1 MKSAEEWEAQ
11 QLFQEAEEA
20 RQLAQA
26 MRLSAVSCEW
36 QMSGQMQAF
45 YQFCEEVGLSP
56 DDVERPTQRPRASD
70 RAQDFRFAK
79 KCHKRGITTGCSG
92 RNGAKVAALR
102 AAQRLAEE
110 AMSRMLG
117 ADWRAEVERRLEE
130 PRARYVMERL
140 MAGEGAG

>member
-36 QMSGQMQAF
+36 QRSGQMQAF

-56 DDVERPTQRPRASD
+56 DDVGATDAAAAGERPCAGFQVREEVPQERHHDGLQRA
-70 RAQDFRFAK
+70 
-79 KCHKRGITTGCSG
+79 
-92 RNGAKVAALR
+92 
-102 AAQRLAEE
+102 
-110 AMSRMLG
+110 
-117 ADWRAEVERRLEE
+117 
-130 PRARYVMERL
+130 
-140 MAGEGAG
+140 